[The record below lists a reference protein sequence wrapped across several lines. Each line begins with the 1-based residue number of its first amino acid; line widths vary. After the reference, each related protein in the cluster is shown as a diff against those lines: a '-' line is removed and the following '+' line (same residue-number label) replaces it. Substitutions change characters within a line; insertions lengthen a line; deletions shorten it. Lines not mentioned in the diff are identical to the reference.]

1 MKTLQVFINNKW
13 EYVFCNNKNF
23 NFPIIT
29 NSKKFAIRGDE
40 KTLEEFKY
48 SFVDFTF
55 RISEITL

>member
-1 MKTLQVFINNKW
+1 MF
-13 EYVFCNNKNF
+13 FCNNEKF

-29 NSKKFAIRGDE
+29 NSKKFAIQGDE
-40 KTLEEFKY
+40 KTLEEFKN

>member
-13 EYVFCNNKNF
+13 EYVFCNNEKF
-23 NFPIIT
+23 NFSIIT

>member
-29 NSKKFAIRGDE
+29 NSKIFAIRGDE
-40 KTLEEFKY
+40 ETLEEFKD
-48 SFVDFTF
+48 SFGDFTF

>member
-13 EYVFCNNKNF
+13 EYVFCNNEKF

-29 NSKKFAIRGDE
+29 NSKKFAIQGDE
-40 KTLEEFKY
+40 KTLEEFKN